1 MDWRMAL
8 AQHAAERSAKVVHR
22 RMTRGLCGLAT
33 VAATAPFVGMIGTCW
48 GVVNSFPGCGGNKS
62 TCMAAVAALLSE
74 SIMPA
79 ALGLAVAITASW
91 GYKHLNGRM
100 ADFDAEMQDAVG
112 NLPGL
117 LWKSR
122 VSSPRRG

>member
-22 RMTRGLCGLAT
+22 RMARGLRGLAT

-48 GVVNSFPGCGGNKS
+48 GMVNSSPGCGGNKS

-91 GYKHLNGRM
+91 GYQYLGGRM
-100 ADFDAEMQDAVG
+100 ADFDAGMQDAVRS
-112 NLPGL
+112 LPDL
-117 LWKSR
+117 LGKSR
-122 VSSPRRG
+122 VSLPRRG

>member
-1 MDWRMAL
+1 
-8 AQHAAERSAKVVHR
+8 VHR
-22 RMTRGLCGLAT
+22 RMARGLCGLAT

-48 GVVNSFPGCGGNKS
+48 GIVNSFQGCGGNRS

-91 GYKHLNGRM
+91 AYKYLSGRM
-100 ADFDAEMQDAVG
+100 AGFDAEMQDAVRD
-112 NLPGL
+112 LPCL

-122 VSSPRRG
+122 LSGAGV